1 MRISKILIVLPLLTF
16 TCYPKS
22 RQAYEQSAQVYV
34 NSRAEVPVE
43 TLLYA
48 QHLAAAMLAKA
59 GVHLHW
65 RHGEPEIRERAITI
79 DIAPSAPTAVRS
91 DALAFAR
98 LSDSHIEIFFDRVER
113 ESTGALRSVL
123 LAHVLVHEITHIL
136 EGIDRHGSEG
146 VMKAHWT
153 AEDLFRMSYEP
164 LPFDPL
170 DVEMI
175 RRGLTN
181 GDRAAT
187 SAQLRNRGFAE
198 LTAAQ

>member
-1 MRISKILIVLPLLTF
+1 VRISKILIVLPLLTLR
-16 TCYPKS
+16 CYPKS
-22 RQAYEQSAQVYV
+22 QQAFEQSPQIYV

-43 TLLYA
+43 MLLYA
-48 QHLAAAMLAKA
+48 QHLATAMLVKA

-65 RHGEPEIRERAITI
+65 RHGEPEVPERAITI
-79 DIAPSAPTAVRS
+79 DIAPTAPTAVRP

-98 LSDSHIEIFFDRVER
+98 LSDAHIEIFFDRVER

-136 EGIDRHGSEG
+136 QGTDRHGSEG

-164 LPFDPL
+164 LPFDPS
-170 DVEMI
+170 DVESI
-175 RRGLTN
+175 RRGMAT
-181 GDRAAT
+181 RAYAVLGKN
-187 SAQLRNRGFAE
+187 SAVSL
-198 LTAAQ
+198 LAQ

>member
-1 MRISKILIVLPLLTF
+1 MRISKILIALPLLTL

-22 RQAYEQSAQVYV
+22 KQGYEQSAQVYV
-34 NSRAEVPVE
+34 NSRAEVRVE

-65 RHGEPEIRERAITI
+65 CYGEPEVRERAITI
-79 DIAPSAPTAVRS
+79 DIAPSAPTTVRP
-91 DALAFAR
+91 DALAFVR

-113 ESTGALRSVL
+113 ESTGTLRSVL

-136 EGIDRHGSEG
+136 QGVDRHGSEG

-164 LPFDPL
+164 LPFDPT
-170 DVEMI
+170 DVESI
-175 RRGLTN
+175 RRGM
-181 GDRAAT
+181 AT
-187 SAQLRNRGFAE
+187 PAYAVPGKEFRC
-198 LTAAQ
+198 

>member
-1 MRISKILIVLPLLTF
+1 MTITAKMMILALMAMPGCPETLRTLNKWVT
-16 TCYPKS
+16 
-22 RQAYEQSAQVYV
+22 VYV
-34 NSRAEVPVE
+34 DMRAEVPVE

-65 RHGEPEIRERAITI
+65 RHGEPEVRERAITI
-79 DIAPSAPTAVRS
+79 DIAPSAPTAVRP

-113 ESTGALRSVL
+113 KSTGALRSVL